1 MRTLAVQVYHTISLN
16 CSLLVRQQLSEKKS
30 LQVFGKVFFRS
41 RDSIIQHAI
50 LQLLMDWSFLFS
62 KEALGDRS
70 EQLLQKLAL
79 REGKLPRPTMMVVKL
94 QRGVGG
100 GDIGGVLDTISRSFV
115 RGFEF
120 EYRSD
125 QVVLEED
132 SNCKVSQSC
141 RPTMHCRNFKFRA
154 VKRIFSR
161 ANSRLLASS
170 TRSPIVLE
178 LSTRPPQ
185 LEANIEDLSLM
196 VPSDCKRLGDLL
208 SKIQVL
214 MTKNHWTEV
223 EAMLYLA
230 ESLRVKCLDWKQ
242 KIVEN
247 VALRLHNEAPLLDE
261 EDDELRPM
269 LFAKLLSLGE
279 MLQTVLTSFD
289 HIQKKCALHFEDK
302 HLEEQSKTEEEKVDG
317 NDDALSFVSAR
328 SASSSSSINFDS
340 NGDLNWMIFSS
351 ESRYSSLS

>member
-79 REGKLPRPTMMVVKL
+79 RKGKLPRPTMMVVKL
-94 QRGVGG
+94 QRG
-100 GDIGGVLDTISRSFV
+100 GGVLGTVSRSFV

-120 EYRSD
+120 EYRTD

-132 SNCKVSQSC
+132 GNYKVSHSC

-154 VKRIFSR
+154 VKRIFCR

-185 LEANIEDLSLM
+185 MEANIEDLSLM
-196 VPSDCKRLGDLL
+196 VPSDCKQLQDLL
-208 SKIQVL
+208 SGIQIL

-230 ESLRVKCLDWKQ
+230 ESLRGKCLDWKR

-247 VALRLHNEAPLLDE
+247 VALRLHNEDAVLDE

-279 MLQTVLTSFD
+279 MLQTVLTNFE
-289 HIQKKCALHFEDK
+289 HIQNKCAVHFEDK
-302 HLEEQSKTEEEKVDG
+302 HSEKQSEEEEVDE

-340 NGDLNWMIFSS
+340 NGDLNWRIFSS
-351 ESRYSSLS
+351 ESMCLVLTES